1 MRGKQ
6 YTTDAQ
12 LADDDLQELSD
23 ELAIKLY
30 ATMGPKV
37 YLLGRTDITQLIN
50 RYIDDLDPK
59 DQEALPWL
67 IWDLFQEGMEAEFG

>member
-1 MRGKQ
+1 MRGKL

-12 LADDDLQELSD
+12 LADDDLQDLSD
-23 ELAIKLY
+23 ELAMKLY

-37 YLLGRTDITQLIN
+37 YLLGRTDIAQLIDK
-50 RYIDDLDPK
+50 YIDDLDPK

-67 IWDLFQEGMEAEFG
+67 IWDLFQEGMELEFG